1 MGTEQSS
8 ATISRKPAT
17 KEDLYL
23 VVHHQRD
30 AHQPYP
36 NSWLDDQR
44 LDAIETS
51 PAIGRMCKDAKIS
64 DRAVF
69 VHRCAWDD
77 NPAVICCR
85 AVVLDAVAID
95 RRTWYVRFGS
105 QEVLAELPPR
115 TPYLGQ
121 SFYLTA
127 AEEP

>member
-1 MGTEQSS
+1 MGTQQSS
-8 ATISRKPAT
+8 ATMTRKPAT

-44 LDAIETS
+44 LDAIETT

-77 NPAVICCR
+77 NPPVICCR

-95 RRTWYVRFGS
+95 RRTWYVRFGN
-105 QEVLAELPPR
+105 QEVLSESPSKS
-115 TPYLGQ
+115 PYPGQ
-121 SFYLTA
+121 SFYLTP

>member
-1 MGTEQSS
+1 MSMQPSS
-8 ATISRKPAT
+8 ATMMRKPAT
-17 KEDLYL
+17 KEDICL

-36 NSWLDDQR
+36 NSWLDAER
-44 LDAIETS
+44 LDAIETT
-51 PAIGRMCKDAKIS
+51 PAIGRLCKAAKVS
-64 DRAVF
+64 GRAVY

-77 NPAVICCR
+77 NPPVICCR

-105 QEVLAELPPR
+105 QQVLAEPPPKM
-115 TPYLGQ
+115 PYLGQ
-121 SFYLTA
+121 SFYLSV